1 MNLNKLSIGKRLA
14 VVLGI
19 VLALCLASS
28 VFAVYQLRQMNARVQ
43 VMIGDQLKA
52 ERLAGDWYLNIYG
65 GVQRVAAVARSSD
78 PSLAEYFAPITAEVV
93 RKTTELQKP
102 LEALMDRPEEK
113 ALYAR
118 IGAQRK
124 DYLAARDAVYKLK
137 ESGDAKAALST
148 FTEKLQPASDN
159 YMNMIQQLVQL
170 ERDQLDQSA
179 ADVDRM
185 RAETTLMLVV
195 GAASALG
202 LGLLLAIYLVRS
214 ITRPLHDAQAV
225 AGAIADMDLSG
236 APRAHY
242 SGDEAGQ
249 LLKSL
254 DAMRA
259 ALKHALSQVRDA
271 ADSVS
276 SASSQIASG
285 NADLSS
291 RTETTASNLQ
301 QTAGAMEELTGTVR
315 HTADSART
323 AGQLAATASVAATQG
338 GDVVRR
344 VVSTMDEISAG
355 SRRIEDIIGVIDSIA
370 FQTNILALNA
380 AVEAARAG
388 EQGRGFAVVAAEVRT
403 LAKRSAEAAREIKTL
418 IGSSVEKVGLGVQ
431 LVEQAGQS
439 MGDIVASVQRVHNII
454 AEITTASA
462 EQSQGIGEVNTAVAQ
477 LDQMTQQNAALVE
490 ESSAAADSLRDQ
502 AMRLSDV
509 VGGFRLT

>member
-1 MNLNKLSIGKRLA
+1 MFLNKLTIGKRLA

-28 VFAVYQLRQMNARVQ
+28 VFAIFQLQQMNARVQ
-43 VMIGDQLKA
+43 LMIGDQLKA

-102 LEALMDRPEEK
+102 LEALMIRPEEQ
-113 ALYAR
+113 AAYAR
-118 IGAQRK
+118 IGEERTR
-124 DYLAARDAVYKLK
+124 YLGAREAVYKLK

-148 FTEKLQPASDN
+148 FTEKLQPASDG
-159 YMNMIQQLVQL
+159 YLGRIEQLVQL

-179 ADVDRM
+179 AEVDRL
-185 RAETTLMLVV
+185 RGETTLMLVV
-195 GAASALG
+195 SAVSALG

-214 ITRPLHDAQAV
+214 ITRPLQEAQAV
-225 AGAIADMDLSG
+225 ASAIAGMDLSG
-236 APRAHY
+236 LARTHY
-242 SGDEAGQ
+242 RPDETGH
-249 LLKSL
+249 LLRSL

-259 ALKHALSQVRDA
+259 ALKNALGQVRDA

-276 SASSQIASG
+276 SASSQIATG
-285 NADLSS
+285 NADLSA
-291 RTETTASNLQ
+291 RTEHAASNLQ

-323 AGQLAATASVAATQG
+323 AGQLAASASDAAVQG
-338 GDVVRR
+338 GEVVRR

-355 SRRIEDIIGVIDSIA
+355 SRKIEDIIGVIDAIA

-388 EQGRGFAVVAAEVRT
+388 PQGRGFAVVATEVRT
-403 LAKRSAEAAREIKTL
+403 LAKRSADAAREIKAL

-439 MGDIVASVQRVHNII
+439 MGNIVASVQRVHDII

-462 EQSQGIGEVNTAVAQ
+462 EQSQGIGEVNTAVVQ

-509 VGGFRLT
+509 VGGFRLA